1 MINRRLLNPRNL
13 VLLIV
18 CLMYLITYMDR
29 VNIATGAPAMQKEL
43 GLSNKEFGLAISA
56 FAYPYAFFQI
66 AGGWLGDFM
75 GARWTL
81 VICGILWSSAT
92 VIIGYVEG
100 FASLFAARVLL
111 GFGEGAAFPTATR
124 ALAAW
129 TPASQRGWAQ
139 GITHSFARFGNAI
152 TPPIFAALIAAYS
165 WRAAF
170 VICGIASFAWVAVWW
185 WYFRD
190 DPREHAGMQ
199 EEDLKALPDV
209 KPRLAR
215 IQTPWRP
222 LLKRIFPVTL
232 VDFCYGWTLWVY
244 ISWMPS
250 FFLHQYNVDL
260 KKAAFLSSA
269 VLFAGVVG
277 DTAGGLLSDAIL
289 RWKGD
294 VSLARVSVIV
304 LGFAGCFVFT
314 VPILFTRDL
323 FTVAVCLSA
332 AFFFAELIVAPIWA
346 VPMDIA
352 PEYSGTASGFMNFG
366 FGMAGMI
373 SPVVFGW
380 IIDATGRWDYP
391 FIASLGLLLT
401 GILLSFFMRPGQR
414 FQPEGRATLAPAH

>member
-1 MINRRLLNPRNL
+1 MHRSFAIPRLFVPLL
-13 VLLIV
+13 FSLCVLL
-18 CLMYLITYMDR
+18 CE
-29 VNIATGAPAMQKEL
+29 TG
-43 GLSNKEFGLAISA
+43 GA
-56 FAYPYAFFQI
+56 FAQQSNAVLKRADDFRKAGQFDRAI
-66 AGGWLGDFM
+66 AE
-75 GARWTL
+75 
-81 VICGILWSSAT
+81 AT
-92 VIIGYVEG
+92 EAIKLNGKNAVSYWV
-100 FASLFAARVLL
+100 R
-111 GFGEGAAFPTATR
+111 GAAYVGRSDYDQAIADLTR
-124 ALAAW
+124 AVTLDPKYA
-129 TPASQRGWAQ
+129 
-139 GITHSFARFGNAI
+139 
-152 TPPIFAALIAAYS
+152 AAYS

-170 VICGIASFAWVAVWW
+170 VICGVASFAWVAVWW

-352 PEYSGTASGFMNFG
+352 PEFSGTASGFMNFG
-366 FGMAGMI
+366 FGLAGMI
-373 SPVVFGW
+373 SPVVFGA
-380 IIDATGRWDYP
+380 IIDKTGRWDYP
-391 FIASLGLLLT
+391 FIASLGFLLL
-401 GILLSFFMRPGQR
+401 GAFLALFMRPDDR
-414 FQPEGRATLAPAH
+414 FDTTGTKVRAKDGAPA